1 MIRRK
6 ASDKDIEVV
15 LDVQPGLPEID
26 ADHRAIRQMV
36 LNLVSNAI
44 KFTNPGGKI
53 TVAVQQ
59 YGPDIKVSVTDT
71 GIGIPAADLPRL
83 SQPFEQAAGSHDRN
97 YEGTGLGLALTKS
110 FAEMHSG
117 ELCLSSIE
125 GEGTTV
131 AFTLPITGARELV
144 DEAKARDVA

>member
-1 MIRRK
+1 
-6 ASDKDIEVV
+6 
-15 LDVQPGLPEID
+15 
-26 ADHRAIRQMV
+26 MV

-44 KFTNPGGKI
+44 KFTNAGGKI

-110 FAEMHSG
+110 FAEMHGG
-117 ELCLSSIE
+117 ELSLSSIE

-131 AFTLPITGARELV
+131 SFTLPIAGPGAAE
-144 DEAKARDVA
+144 DESDDRDAA